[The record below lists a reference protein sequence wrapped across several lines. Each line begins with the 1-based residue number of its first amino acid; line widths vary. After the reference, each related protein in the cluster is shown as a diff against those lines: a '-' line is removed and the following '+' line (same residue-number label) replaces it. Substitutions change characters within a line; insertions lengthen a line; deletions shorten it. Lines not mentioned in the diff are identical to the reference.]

1 MLSSFRLLSQHSSA
15 TRSSTIQNGDTD
27 SDKPEVR
34 QTARYLTFRR
44 QRLHGQHS
52 SATRSSTQSKLTAD
66 TSAILDSFDSLSNTL
81 QKLNR
86 RIHAS
91 TRTIG
96 SPGSPRH
103 KSRAQLLHSFIHCR
117 LHGAHVNIRGTPPP
131 WSHTRRIDI
140 GLCHSSWLGASSGGM
155 GDFSE
160 AISATS

>member
-44 QRLHGQHS
+44 QRLHIQHS
-52 SATRSSTQSKLTAD
+52 SATRSSAHSKVTAD

-96 SPGSPRH
+96 SAVSPRH
-103 KSRAQLLHSFIHCR
+103 KSRAQLLHSCIHCR
-117 LHGAHVNIRGTPPP
+117 LRGVPLGDSMTI
-131 WSHTRRIDI
+131 SC
-140 GLCHSSWLGASSGGM
+140 LHSASSVAASMVLMCAVPPGNGRVR
-155 GDFSE
+155 FHR
-160 AISATS
+160 